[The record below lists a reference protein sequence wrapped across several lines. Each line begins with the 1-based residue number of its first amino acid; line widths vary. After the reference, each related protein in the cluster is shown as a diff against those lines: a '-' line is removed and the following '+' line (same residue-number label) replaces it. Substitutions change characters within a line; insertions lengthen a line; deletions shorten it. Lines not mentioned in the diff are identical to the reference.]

1 MGLTLGVQQHVVAQA
16 EVGEGRVAA
25 QPLRQG
31 PACCPH
37 GCAGGPAGSPPPPLG
52 ERGGWGLPPLFSRRG
67 AQHRNTRCKQMHK
80 RMQKPRKPQ
89 ILPKSKTQKKQ
100 TVFAL
105 LSYGVSGFLFSPGL
119 AGHVVVLQHKALQRR
134 VASRRGAPSP
144 LPHPSWVGGRKG
156 CGF

>member
-1 MGLTLGVQQHVVAQA
+1 MMGLTLGVQQHVVAQA

-37 GCAGGPAGSPPPPLG
+37 GCAGGPAGSPPPHLG
-52 ERGGWGLPPLFSRRG
+52 KGAVGARHFSRAG
-67 AQHRNTRCKQMHK
+67 GHNTETPDANKCTKDAK
-80 RMQKPRKPQ
+80 TTKPQ
-89 ILPKSKTQKKQ
+89 SLPKSKTQKKQ

-119 AGHVVVLQHKALQRR
+119 AGHVVVLQHKALQRG